1 MLFSLQWKVIG
12 IVAIIFEF
20 EDFDFS
26 ETWHTKEG
34 KKKISLMDYIII
46 TGYECDSNNLGC
58 EGDEVVI
65 LM

>member
-1 MLFSLQWKVIG
+1 MQGSPFAVEDTVFPHVLFSLQWTMIG

-34 KKKISLMDYIII
+34 KKKSL
-46 TGYECDSNNLGC
+46 S
-58 EGDEVVI
+58 
-65 LM
+65 